1 MFSSLRTVEF
11 LKGKFELDN
20 QNKNSFFF
28 HLETIFIFFKLS
40 DFFSHDILNS
50 SMHLI
55 VTSYLILVAKMS
67 PVYIIYIR
75 LLKTEI

>member
-40 DFFSHDILNS
+40 DFFFTRHTKFLYAFDSHKLFDSCCKNVSCLYNLHS
-50 SMHLI
+50 F
-55 VTSYLILVAKMS
+55 VKN
-67 PVYIIYIR
+67 
-75 LLKTEI
+75 